1 MKRFAAVE
9 CDSAGRVTSFEE
21 KPAAPRTLQ
30 AGTMLYHL
38 SAETLPLVDSFLAT
52 GACPDRAGDLFAWLG
67 GQVDTYA
74 HPIAGQWIDIG
85 SPEALERAR
94 RSDSRWDPS
103 V

>member
-1 MKRFAAVE
+1 MFAQNVE
-9 CDSAGRVTSFEE
+9 TVRRLTHPVRD
-21 KPAAPRTLQ
+21 P
-30 AGTMLYHL
+30 
-38 SAETLPLVDSFLAT
+38 
-52 GACPDRAGDLFAWLG
+52 RAGDLFAWLG

-94 RSDSRWDPS
+94 RSDSAWDPG